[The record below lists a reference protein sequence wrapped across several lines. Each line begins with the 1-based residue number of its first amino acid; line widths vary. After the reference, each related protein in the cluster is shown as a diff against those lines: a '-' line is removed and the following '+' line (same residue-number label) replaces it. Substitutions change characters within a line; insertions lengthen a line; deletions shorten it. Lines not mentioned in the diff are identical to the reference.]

1 MRNNVYYFVEGE
13 CEKKLIDLIKSNEF
27 PLIISGV
34 VKVKNVVIE
43 KLTDF
48 DINNLKL
55 PKYVIFVY
63 DTDNIKDLSILISN
77 IDKIKK
83 TKAKLLHLHSVLCF
97 EDEIVRSTSIKKI
110 DDFFK
115 TIARKEFKSKFIS
128 CKNLKTKLLELKFDV
143 NKIWNARSNLP
154 QYQSFI
160 DKIKT
165 KK

>member
-55 PKYVIFVY
+55 PKYFIFVY
-63 DTDNIKDLSILISN
+63 DTDNIKDLSILNSN

-83 TKAKLLHLHSVLCF
+83 TKSKLLHLHSVLCF

-115 TIARKEFKSKFIS
+115 TITRKEFKSKFIS

-143 NKIWNARSNLP
+143 NKIWNTRSNLP
-154 QYQSFI
+154 LNQSFI

>member
-27 PLIISGV
+27 SLIISGV

-63 DTDNIKDLSILISN
+63 DTDNIKDLSILINN

-83 TKAKLLHLHSVLCF
+83 TKAKLIQIHSVLCF
-97 EDEIVRSTSIKKI
+97 EDEIIRATSIKKI

-115 TIARKEFKSKFIS
+115 TTTRKEFKSRFINS
-128 CKNLKTKLLELKFDV
+128 KNLKAKLIELKFDI
-143 NKIWNARSNLP
+143 NKIWNTNSSLP

-160 DKIKT
+160 DKVKIK
-165 KK
+165 K